1 MKLKPSLVGPPKM
14 DASWWRFWQNMVRW
28 RREWQTTSIFLPW
41 EHYEQYEKA
50 KRYDT
55 ERWTPQVIRY
65 PICYWRRALSYSFL
79 NPEPLSCSK
88 KGSNGRKLKFKK
100 FKSFLYF
107 VFLVLSIQ
115 PWLLCHLLGFWSSVT
130 CSYIP
135 IHQASIIPCH
145 SYSKWPWYLQK
156 ESRKLLYSPLVHS
169 SHMHSL
175 NTCVTSL
182 FHTEKF
188 QRWITINCGKFL

>member
-14 DASWWRFWQNMVRW
+14 DVSWWRFWQNVVHW

-55 ERWTPQVIRY
+55 ERWTPQVSRY

-88 KGSNGRKLKFKK
+88 RGSNGCKLKLKIFR
-100 FKSFLYF
+100 SFLYF

-135 IHQASIIPCH
+135 IHQASIIPSVIPIQSGPDTCKKRAG
-145 SYSKWPWYLQK
+145 SFFT
-156 ESRKLLYSPLVHS
+156 LLLFIHP
-169 SHMHSL
+169 
-175 NTCVTSL
+175 TCIHLIPV
-182 FHTEKF
+182 
-188 QRWITINCGKFL
+188 